1 MAHGLS
7 AQALPHRREGDMVA
21 GNFILEDVMLHR
33 RAVIGFLIVMMLGAA
48 GAAQPDPAIAE
59 AKRVLDLVRG
69 GKGEALAAEFNEK
82 MAAAITKEQVA
93 QVWTAVEQQAGAFQ
107 KVIDEQIM
115 TPPPAPGITVAVL
128 GLQFDN
134 AVASF
139 TVAFDAQKKIAG
151 LSIRPRP

>member
-1 MAHGLS
+1 MIR
-7 AQALPHRREGDMVA
+7 Q
-21 GNFILEDVMLHR
+21 
-33 RAVIGFLIVMMLGAA
+33 RAVVWFVLVMMLGAA
-48 GAAQPDPAIAE
+48 AGLVAQPDPAIGE
-59 AKRVLDLVRG
+59 AKRILELVRT

-93 QVWTAVEQQAGAFQ
+93 QVWAAVEQQAGAFQ

-115 TPPPAPGITVAVL
+115 TPAPAPGITVAVL

-134 AVASF
+134 AVANF

-151 LSIRPRP
+151 LSIRPRQ